1 MAEITFRDLKNM
13 RVFKELP
20 ILTLDQRWYQLMPE
34 HKKTDEVRYWERRVN
49 ELLKKQGRVLED
61 IKDVENLKGIL
72 MDGIVQNMDET
83 DEQKHK
89 KRMTQSRRLIFE
101 AKDKLDE
108 LRGKAED
115 VPTQLQRANQKLMI
129 ETVKACYNTI
139 NENEKDL
146 DALEE
151 LNFLTRE
158 HGYATMKNMSDISNR
173 MAFCYETKQR
183 IAEKASEIISDGET
197 IMVESGSSCALL
209 VKYLSETKKDITV
222 ITNSSYIARFIR
234 ETEGGVTKVIVL
246 GGEYQK
252 EAEVMVGPLVK
263 TCAEAF
269 YVDKLFMGTDGYI
282 PGIGFTSGDMLRA
295 EAAKSMADSTR
306 NSIILTDSSKFS
318 EHGVVMQC
326 RLKDINMVFTDDQVP
341 LEAKD
346 AMEQNGII
354 VETVPR

>member
-1 MAEITFRDLKNM
+1 MTDRQTKILEI
-13 RVFKELP
+13 V
-20 ILTLDQRWYQLMPE
+20 
-34 HKKTDEVRYWERRVN
+34 
-49 ELLKKQGRVLED
+49 
-61 IKDVENLKGIL
+61 
-72 MDGIVQNMDET
+72 
-83 DEQKHK
+83 
-89 KRMTQSRRLIFE
+89 
-101 AKDKLDE
+101 
-108 LRGKAED
+108 
-115 VPTQLQRANQKLMI
+115 NQKKKVEVVTLSQML
-129 ETVKACYNTI
+129 EVSQVTI
-139 NENEKDL
+139 RKDL

-282 PGIGFTSGDMLRA
+282 PGIGFTARYVKGRSCQEYGGFYK
-295 EAAKSMADSTR
+295 EFYH
-306 NSIILTDSSKFS
+306 LTDSSKFS

-326 RLKDINMVFTDDQVP
+326 RLKDINMVFMTQIMP

>member
-1 MAEITFRDLKNM
+1 MTDRQTKILEI
-13 RVFKELP
+13 V
-20 ILTLDQRWYQLMPE
+20 
-34 HKKTDEVRYWERRVN
+34 
-49 ELLKKQGRVLED
+49 
-61 IKDVENLKGIL
+61 
-72 MDGIVQNMDET
+72 
-83 DEQKHK
+83 
-89 KRMTQSRRLIFE
+89 
-101 AKDKLDE
+101 
-108 LRGKAED
+108 
-115 VPTQLQRANQKLMI
+115 NQKKKVEVVTLSQML
-129 ETVKACYNTI
+129 EVSQVTI
-139 NENEKDL
+139 RKDL

-295 EAAKSMADSTR
+295 EAAKSMADSAR
-306 NSIILTDSSKFS
+306 NSIIFNRFLASFQNM
-318 EHGVVMQC
+318 GVVMQC

>member
-1 MAEITFRDLKNM
+1 MTDRQTKILEI
-13 RVFKELP
+13 V
-20 ILTLDQRWYQLMPE
+20 
-34 HKKTDEVRYWERRVN
+34 
-49 ELLKKQGRVLED
+49 
-61 IKDVENLKGIL
+61 
-72 MDGIVQNMDET
+72 
-83 DEQKHK
+83 
-89 KRMTQSRRLIFE
+89 
-101 AKDKLDE
+101 
-108 LRGKAED
+108 
-115 VPTQLQRANQKLMI
+115 NQKKKVEVATLSQML
-129 ETVKACYNTI
+129 EVSQVTI
-139 NENEKDL
+139 RKDL

-269 YVDKLFMGTDGYI
+269 YVDTAGVSRLHRDADRPLLLHQGDGQPADQEPPHLVSLLRESGRGCHHLPTAFLRQKFPGGGGGSAGI
-282 PGIGFTSGDMLRA
+282 PRPRQGRPRGA
-295 EAAKSMADSTR
+295 EQA
-306 NSIILTDSSKFS
+306 N
-318 EHGVVMQC
+318 
-326 RLKDINMVFTDDQVP
+326 
-341 LEAKD
+341 
-346 AMEQNGII
+346 
-354 VETVPR
+354 

>member
-1 MAEITFRDLKNM
+1 
-13 RVFKELP
+13 
-20 ILTLDQRWYQLMPE
+20 
-34 HKKTDEVRYWERRVN
+34 
-49 ELLKKQGRVLED
+49 
-61 IKDVENLKGIL
+61 
-72 MDGIVQNMDET
+72 
-83 DEQKHK
+83 
-89 KRMTQSRRLIFE
+89 
-101 AKDKLDE
+101 
-108 LRGKAED
+108 
-115 VPTQLQRANQKLMI
+115 
-129 ETVKACYNTI
+129 
-139 NENEKDL
+139 
-146 DALEE
+146 
-151 LNFLTRE
+151 
-158 HGYATMKNMSDISNR
+158 MKNMSDISNR

>member
-1 MAEITFRDLKNM
+1 MTDRQTKILEI
-13 RVFKELP
+13 V
-20 ILTLDQRWYQLMPE
+20 
-34 HKKTDEVRYWERRVN
+34 
-49 ELLKKQGRVLED
+49 
-61 IKDVENLKGIL
+61 
-72 MDGIVQNMDET
+72 
-83 DEQKHK
+83 
-89 KRMTQSRRLIFE
+89 
-101 AKDKLDE
+101 
-108 LRGKAED
+108 
-115 VPTQLQRANQKLMI
+115 NQKKKVEVATLSQML
-129 ETVKACYNTI
+129 EVSQVTI
-139 NENEKDL
+139 RKDL

-151 LNFLTRE
+151 LNFLT
-158 HGYATMKNMSDISNR
+158 
-173 MAFCYETKQR
+173 TKQR

>member
-1 MAEITFRDLKNM
+1 MTDRQTKILEI
-13 RVFKELP
+13 V
-20 ILTLDQRWYQLMPE
+20 
-34 HKKTDEVRYWERRVN
+34 
-49 ELLKKQGRVLED
+49 
-61 IKDVENLKGIL
+61 
-72 MDGIVQNMDET
+72 
-83 DEQKHK
+83 
-89 KRMTQSRRLIFE
+89 
-101 AKDKLDE
+101 
-108 LRGKAED
+108 
-115 VPTQLQRANQKLMI
+115 NQKKKVEVATLSQML
-129 ETVKACYNTI
+129 EVSQVTI
-139 NENEKDL
+139 RKDL

-158 HGYATMKNMSDISNR
+158 HGYETMKNMSDISNR

-295 EAAKSMADSTR
+295 EAAKSMADSAR

>member
-1 MAEITFRDLKNM
+1 
-13 RVFKELP
+13 
-20 ILTLDQRWYQLMPE
+20 
-34 HKKTDEVRYWERRVN
+34 
-49 ELLKKQGRVLED
+49 
-61 IKDVENLKGIL
+61 
-72 MDGIVQNMDET
+72 
-83 DEQKHK
+83 
-89 KRMTQSRRLIFE
+89 
-101 AKDKLDE
+101 
-108 LRGKAED
+108 
-115 VPTQLQRANQKLMI
+115 
-129 ETVKACYNTI
+129 
-139 NENEKDL
+139 
-146 DALEE
+146 
-151 LNFLTRE
+151 
-158 HGYATMKNMSDISNR
+158 MKNMSDIGNR

>member
-1 MAEITFRDLKNM
+1 
-13 RVFKELP
+13 
-20 ILTLDQRWYQLMPE
+20 
-34 HKKTDEVRYWERRVN
+34 
-49 ELLKKQGRVLED
+49 
-61 IKDVENLKGIL
+61 
-72 MDGIVQNMDET
+72 
-83 DEQKHK
+83 
-89 KRMTQSRRLIFE
+89 
-101 AKDKLDE
+101 
-108 LRGKAED
+108 
-115 VPTQLQRANQKLMI
+115 
-129 ETVKACYNTI
+129 
-139 NENEKDL
+139 
-146 DALEE
+146 
-151 LNFLTRE
+151 
-158 HGYATMKNMSDISNR
+158 MKNMSDISNR

-306 NSIILTDSSKFS
+306 NSIILTDYSKFS